1 MVYPIHGWVAT
12 YSKSEKYVGPTT
24 KPHAKNICVGHHMV
38 QSANTNMMRGL
49 STHKHRLTDQQTGDI
64 RYESH
69 IRPDLDELEKEMKC
83 TFRVSMVY
91 VGWRSIRGLMVLP
104 EVRPRR
110 EFSLAVAVCGRS
122 GAWLKIRRRCSNVLW
137 LLWEQIG
144 CSAIDV
150 LRWLFCD
157 GCFSLYCVIIEVK
170 RPVCV
175 FLEAPT
181 DDLSS

>member
-150 LRWLFCD
+150 LRW
-157 GCFSLYCVIIEVK
+157 
-170 RPVCV
+170 V
-175 FLEAPT
+175 FLLVLCYYRGEATGMCVPRGPHRRSK
-181 DDLSS
+181 LLR